1 MSTISSSSILSK
13 VTLLAMLDR
22 DKVTSIVGQLYRNVF
37 RERVAEVLC
46 MVDNL
51 MCTVDLNTGNII
63 SSSLYI
69 SCPYHYFNTIAYA
82 HY

>member
-37 RERVAEVLC
+37 MERVAYVLC
-46 MVDNL
+46 MVHGGPQHWEYYL
-51 MCTVDLNTGNII
+51 INIV
-63 SSSLYI
+63 
-69 SCPYHYFNTIAYA
+69 YFMSIPLL
-82 HY
+82 